1 MRGVRWAAKPGSH
14 SKRHWSAEICKILS
28 MSSWQVNKNSQN
40 LAWTTLYLYTQ
51 VPIDQKS
58 QDSKSWKTRLDKIVR
73 VCPRTTCQWLG
84 CWRSRRSIS
93 RSANSQG
100 GDKMFLVNRGSQKVT
115 NTMLL
120 EPWCP
125 GSFNISQHPLW
136 PEKKCFFVVR
146 IKHSQVRSL
155 GKFGPTAL
163 NFGYYFFL
171 LDTFLGHLVF
181 IVKRS

>member
-73 VCPRTTCQWLG
+73 VCPRTTCQGLEW
-84 CWRSRRSIS
+84 WRSRRSIS

-136 PEKKCFFVVR
+136 PEKCFWSSGSSTP
-146 IKHSQVRSL
+146 KSDPWENLAPQHSILVI
-155 GKFGPTAL
+155 T
-163 NFGYYFFL
+163 FFL
-171 LDTFLGHLVF
+171 LDTFLGHLVGF
-181 IVKRS
+181 YCEE